1 MARYTEA
8 VCKQCR
14 REGVKLFLKGDR
26 CMTSRCAIERR
37 GYPPG
42 EHGNP
47 KGRGRRRKPSDYALQ
62 LREKQKIRR
71 IYGVLE
77 RQFRRYF
84 AEAERMPGRA
94 GENLLQLLERRLDN
108 VVYRLGLA
116 DSRAQARQLVSHGHI
131 AVNGHKVDIASYIV
145 KPGDVITVREQSKK
159 SVYFKECAKG
169 LGRKR
174 IPAWL
179 TLDARALEG
188 RVVALPARSDVD
200 VTLNEQLV
208 VEYYSR

>member
-8 VCKQCR
+8 ACKLCR

-26 CMTSRCAIERR
+26 CMTAKCAIERR

-47 KGRGRRRKPSDYALQ
+47 KGHGRRRKPSDYALQ
-62 LREKQKIRR
+62 LREKQKIRH

-116 DSRAQARQLVSHGHI
+116 DSRAQARQLVNHGHI
-131 AVNGHKVDIASYIV
+131 AVNGRKVDIASYIV
-145 KPGDVITVREQSKK
+145 RVGDVVTVREQSRQ
-159 SVYFKECAKG
+159 SPYFKARTKG
-169 LGRKR
+169 LGRKA

-179 TLDARALEG
+179 TLDAKALEG